1 MKKKVLKKNMGL
13 MAPEMGEE
21 EEVALL
27 QGRIAEE
34 SPAAGT
40 QATAAADLVF
50 ASYPLSRLTQQG
62 LKSAKYTHPTDIQAA
77 AIPHSL
83 AGRDILGAAKTGSG
97 KTLSYVVPILEKL
110 YLERWSIDDGLA
122 AVIIVPTRELGLQV
136 FEVLRNVGRFH
147 NFSAGL
153 ITGGKKEF
161 LEEQDRVV
169 RMNILIATPGRL
181 LQHFEQTPGF
191 DAGNL
196 QLLVLDEA
204 DRVLDMGFKQQLDGI
219 LNYLPNRQTLLFS
232 ATQTKSVKDLARLS
246 LRGAEYLAVHSKD
259 EQATPTTLTQHYVVC
274 GMHEKLDTLFSFI
287 RTHQKHKMIVFFS
300 TCAQARFVF
309 DVFRAMQPGVPLVA
323 LHGKIK
329 QERRTQ
335 IYMDFLKRSQACMFA
350 TDVAARGLDFP
361 QVDWVL
367 QLDAPEDT
375 DMYIHRVGRTARNKA
390 SGRSLLLLL
399 PQEERT
405 LSQELQDAGIP
416 VKKLTVN
423 TKHTMSVATKA
434 AALLAATPD
443 FKLLAKK
450 AFTSYLRSLTLQH
463 KRLSLYV
470 NKETGELRGMEPG
483 ADGKP
488 PPSGP
493 GAGLPLDAFASSL
506 GLPFTPDIP
515 TAPKN
520 SKEAAGAGAE
530 TKKRKNVNRSL
541 DKLKK
546 QIKEEKEAKK
556 KAREEAAK
564 QAKKAAGGSDSDG
577 SGGSDSDSDI
587 DDEGNAVANDD
598 DLLVVKKTHRP
609 DDKDDD
615 SDGSN
620 DGDDAS
626 EKAPLALSTKQL
638 QRQKDREKKPMRIDS
653 DGQARASLNNKRTL
667 FDEDGEM
674 LPGLKMREGG
684 SGEMDEDAM
693 NERVRRVKAR
703 IDEGRRADT
712 EWEKARIKDKHLK
725 ERQATNDKEEENER
739 GAVAT
744 LGGAGLDSD
753 SDGNSDSDE
762 DDSDSAA
769 MDTRAKYVQEEGDS
783 DSDSGST
790 SASDEDNSPEALQ
803 RREEMALSIM
813 NKLR

>member
-1 MKKKVLKKNMGL
+1 MKKKVSKKNMGL

-40 QATAAADLVF
+40 QAVATADLVF

-110 YLERWSIDDGLA
+110 YLERWSIDDGMA
-122 AVIIVPTRELGLQV
+122 AVIVVPTRELGLQV
-136 FEVLRNVGRFH
+136 FEVLRAVGRFH

-161 LEEQDRVV
+161 EEEQDRVV

-191 DAGNL
+191 DAANL
-196 QLLVLDEA
+196 QMLVLDEA

-232 ATQTKSVKDLARLS
+232 ATQTKSIKDLARLS

-259 EQATPTTLTQHYVVC
+259 EQATPATLTQHYVVC

-423 TKHTMSVATKA
+423 TKHTVSVATKA

-463 KRLSLYV
+463 KRLPLYV
-470 NKETGELRGMEPG
+470 NKETGELKGTEPR
-483 ADGKP
+483 ADGKG
-488 PPSGP
+488 PSPGP

-515 TAPKN
+515 TAPKD
-520 SKEAAGAGAE
+520 SKEAAGAGVE
-530 TKKRKNVNRSL
+530 TKKKKNVNRSL

-564 QAKKAAGGSDSDG
+564 QAKKASAGSDSG
-577 SGGSDSDSDI
+577 SSGGSDSDSDS
-587 DDEGNAVANDD
+587 DDEGNAAASDD

-609 DDKDDD
+609 DDKDGDD
-615 SDGSN
+615 SDGSD
-620 DGDDAS
+620 DGDDAN

-667 FDEDGEM
+667 FDEDGKM

-725 ERQATNDKEEENER
+725 ERQATNDKEEESGG

-753 SDGNSDSDE
+753 SDGDSDSD
-762 DDSDSAA
+762 
-769 MDTRAKYVQEEGDS
+769 MNTRAKYEGEKGDS
-783 DSDSGST
+783 DSDSGS
-790 SASDEDNSPEALQ
+790 DEDEDDEDDSPEALQ